1 MTPQTDESHSG
12 DTDDR
17 IPGRRPEDQ
26 RLPAGLTLAYGLQ
39 HVLTMY
45 AGLVAVPLIV
55 GQAAGLSNA
64 DTAFLITAAFFMGGV
79 FTLVQTLGL
88 PYIGSQLPLMQGVSF
103 DTIAI
108 MTAIVAGAGGLPSV
122 FGAVIVA
129 SIFGVLIAPVFSRAI
144 RFFPAVVTGSLI
156 TVIGLSL
163 IPVAIH
169 WAMGDNP
176 DAEGYGGIANIGLA
190 MLTLAI
196 GLGLSK
202 LGSGAISRLSI
213 LLSIVIGTGVA
224 FCLGKADFSGV
235 TGSAVFAF
243 PEPLHFGLPTFHV
256 AAIVSMCIGIL
267 VILTETTADIL
278 AVREIV
284 GTNVDNKRF
293 TAGLRA
299 DMASGIVAPFFGSFP
314 QSAFAQNIGLIAVTG
329 VKSRFIVAA
338 GGVILVVLGLFPV
351 LGRVVTAVPS
361 SVLGG
366 AGVLLFGSVAASGIR
381 MLAAVDYRDNMNL
394 IIVAVTVGVGIIPT
408 AAPHFYDQFPVWFQT
423 IAKSGIS
430 SAAIV
435 AVALNLLFNHLR
447 LGRSNNPSVVSAGVD
462 RRVSPEVLEALQD
475 GDRVANGKVIDD
487 NGDEVPIVSESQ
499 S

>member
-1 MTPQTDESHSG
+1 MPEDKGAIGTDHNAQGSAVSA
-12 DTDDR
+12 
-17 IPGRRPEDQ
+17 RPEDQ
-26 RLPAGLTLAYGLQ
+26 RLPAALTVAYGFQ

-88 PYIGSQLPLMQGVSF
+88 PYVGSQLPLMQGVSF

-108 MTAIVAGAGGLPSV
+108 MIAIVTGAGGLPSV

-129 SIFGVLIAPVFSRAI
+129 SIFGVLVAPFFSRAI

-176 DAEGYGGIANIGLA
+176 AAADYGGVTNIGLA
-190 MLTLAI
+190 TLTLAI

-202 LGSGAISRLSI
+202 LGSGTISRLSI
-213 LLSIVIGTGVA
+213 LLSIVIGTAIA
-224 FCLGKADFSGV
+224 FCFGRADFSGV
-235 TGSAVFAF
+235 ASSTVFAF
-243 PEPLHFGLPTFHV
+243 PALLHFGLPTFHV
-256 AAIVSMCIGIL
+256 AAIISMCIGIL

-284 GTNVDNKRF
+284 GTRVDNKRF

-299 DMASGIVAPFFGSFP
+299 DMASGIIAPFFGSFP

-329 VKSRFIVAA
+329 IKSRFIVAA
-338 GGVILVVLGLFPV
+338 GGVILVALGLFPI

-361 SVLGG
+361 AVLGG
-366 AGVLLFGSVAASGIR
+366 AGLLLFGSVAASGIR
-381 MLAAVDYRDNMNL
+381 MLAAVDYRNNMNL

-435 AVALNLLFNHLR
+435 AVVLNLLFNHLR
-447 LGRSNNPSVVSAGVD
+447 FGSPDNPSVVSAGVD
-462 RRVSPEVLEALQD
+462 RRISREAFEALQD
-475 GDRVANGKVIDD
+475 GDRVANGRVIDE
-487 NGDEVPIVSESQ
+487 NGDEVPITRP
-499 S
+499 